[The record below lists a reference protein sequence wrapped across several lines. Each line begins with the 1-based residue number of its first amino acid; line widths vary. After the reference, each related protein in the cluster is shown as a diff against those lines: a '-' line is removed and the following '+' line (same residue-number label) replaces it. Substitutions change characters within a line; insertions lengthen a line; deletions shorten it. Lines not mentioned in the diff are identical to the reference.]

1 MLNRYFRRHVGK
13 MGYGIGRIL
22 QQLNSRNIEYGYF
35 MLNSR
40 DYDVF
45 VRTSQSNIV
54 LYIQIV
60 GDEEV
65 KRCFMQFTEDS
76 WIDFIQN
83 KFSKVV
89 HSPSF
94 ESFIFKKGEN
104 TLDIE

>member
-1 MLNRYFRRHVGK
+1 MFNRHFRRRIGK
-13 MGYGIGRIL
+13 TGYGIGRIQL
-22 QQLNSRNIEYGYF
+22 QLDSRNIEYGYC
-35 MLNSR
+35 MLNNR

-89 HSPSF
+89 HNPSF